1 MYIFFCTCIYM
12 IQFYFS
18 FLVAELQPT
27 SFTVSSVSSWGAEF
41 TWSLSAYVGQAPD
54 SNIQYSVTV
63 KTDSQSASTVESNST
78 SVTVDGLRAGYQY
91 TASIV
96 TKLQQDGR
104 SQSIDSLG
112 KKSFTT
118 NSKFIII
125 MTVCAFCIFILIKI
139 TISFTNSTKLK
150 STYNVKQQ
158 NMNLNLMLYNWF
170 SA

>member
-12 IQFYFS
+12 IAFYFS

-63 KTDSQSASTVESNST
+63 KTDSLPPSTVESNST

-104 SQSIDSLG
+104 NQSITGSQAPS
-112 KKSFTT
+112 SFTT
-118 NSKFIII
+118 SSKHFITM
-125 MTVCAFCIFILIKI
+125 MTVCIVYIHFNKDNHFI
-139 TISFTNSTKLK
+139 
-150 STYNVKQQ
+150 Y
-158 NMNLNLMLYNWF
+158 
-170 SA
+170 